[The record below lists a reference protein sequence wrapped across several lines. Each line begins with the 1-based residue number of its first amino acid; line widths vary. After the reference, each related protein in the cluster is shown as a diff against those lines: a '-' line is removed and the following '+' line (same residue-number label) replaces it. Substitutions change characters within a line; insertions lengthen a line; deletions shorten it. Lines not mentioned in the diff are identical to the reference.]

1 MFVPFHQAPSQQ
13 SSAIII
19 SHYLYY
25 YYVSSPKDTVV
36 DTSNASLAT
45 TKEWIPL
52 TSSDVGCG
60 DASLLIQWQ
69 AMICSD
75 NIDGVRFIGIE
86 LDPDRAALAQQR
98 CTLATTEA
106 QQQQQPPLRHPVSTP
121 TSTSF
126 TTNPFIYC
134 GNALSEHANEI
145 YHDVTIFFLNLIPR
159 GLRSMLPILLE
170 LATKRCIHVVTY
182 MSPLPGILPMRQGI
196 VEVDHQ
202 PGAKWPLYL
211 YQIDKTH
218 IRRMEHIN

>member
-1 MFVPFHQAPSQQ
+1 M
-13 SSAIII
+13 
-19 SHYLYY
+19 
-25 YYVSSPKDTVV
+25 
-36 DTSNASLAT
+36 
-45 TKEWIPL
+45 

-98 CTLATTEA
+98 CTLATTA
-106 QQQQQPPLRHPVSTP
+106 ARQQQPPLGHPVSTT
-121 TSTSF
+121 TSTSI

-159 GLRSMLPILLE
+159 GLRSMLLILLE
-170 LATKRCIHVVTY
+170 LATKRCIHVVMY
-182 MSPLPGILPMRQGI
+182 MMSPLPGILPMRQGT
-196 VEVDHQ
+196 VETNHL
-202 PGAKWPLYL
+202 PGKKYFSF
-211 YQIDKTH
+211 I
-218 IRRMEHIN
+218 

>member
-1 MFVPFHQAPSQQ
+1 MLAPRKTLWST
-13 SSAIII
+13 
-19 SHYLYY
+19 
-25 YYVSSPKDTVV
+25 P
-36 DTSNASLAT
+36 AT
-45 TKEWIPL
+45 PVLQLLKEWIPL
-52 TSSDVGCG
+52 TSSDVVCDVGCG

-134 GNALSEHANEI
+134 GNALSEHANEL
-145 YHDVTIFFLNLIPR
+145 YHDVTIFFLYLIPR
-159 GLRSMLPILLE
+159 GLRLMLPILLE